1 MSKPLFLLRPSAFA
15 ALRPRRQ
22 ILTVSRCLHENLRR
36 SSTSSNPKKD
46 QDGST
51 PSSSQR
57 DTPPKPPSMEDL
69 LAETSPQDNSL
80 LAPVHIAEDANAIL
94 RSDHPATDILS
105 QSGIVV
111 QRQLEMMN
119 VLIGFE
125 QANRYVILDPHGN
138 HIGYMAEHDGGIGH
152 TMRRQ
157 FFTTHRAFTT
167 HVFDRHSREVLRFH
181 RPFSWINTRIRVY
194 DPWDPHSSTPRSSST
209 ALMPQ
214 NNADPVD
221 QPQISPLPLE
231 SMRIIGE
238 THSQWAPLRRKYDL
252 FLSHDLALNE
262 PGPDAISKRRPEG
275 LSSLQQSQLAENNR
289 SGSTTDFV
297 QFAAVNEPFLS
308 WDFSLLDQNKRKIG
322 SVNREFRGFGR
333 EIFTDTGSYVLRMDA
348 AGMEHPVEKEGDRDY
363 AEALGGN
370 EGTYGM
376 TLDQRAVMLAT
387 AVTIDYDYFSR
398 HSGGHGFFPIWF
410 GGGGEAAGGAAGA
423 GAAGAGEAGAVGA
436 AEAGGA
442 VVGGAGRAV
451 GSAAGAAGMGEGAI
465 AGAGTMAG
473 YEAMQRGLGQRSE
486 PRSDDEASR
495 RQQTGAEDSYW
506 DPRDSQ
512 GGSGEPPQTPPPPQ
526 QQQGEDVWGLEDSEP
541 FIDGA
546 PGAGTGGGGDGEGG
560 GWLSTLWD
568 IFRGD

>member
-1 MSKPLFLLRPSAFA
+1 MPKTVFLLKRLACAPLKRRP
-15 ALRPRRQ
+15 P
-22 ILTVSRCLHENLRR
+22 ILTVSRSFSEGLRL
-36 SSTSSNPKKD
+36 SSTAPNPKKD

-51 PSSSQR
+51 SSQENA
-57 DTPPKPPSMEDL
+57 PPKSPSMGDL
-69 LAETSPQDNSL
+69 LANTNPQDNSL
-80 LAPVHIAEDANAIL
+80 LAPIHIAEDANAIL
-94 RSDHPATDILS
+94 KSDHPSVDILS

-119 VLIGFE
+119 IFLGFE

-138 HIGYMAEHDGGIGH
+138 HIGYMAEHEGGIGH

-167 HVFDRHSREVLRFH
+167 HVFNRQSREVLRFH

-194 DPWDPHSSTPRSSST
+194 DPWDTPSETQKSTST
-209 ALMPQ
+209 MLAPQ
-214 NNADPVD
+214 SNTDPIG

-231 SMRIIGE
+231 AMRVIGE

-262 PGPDAISKRRPEG
+262 ADPNPMSRKRSEG
-275 LSSLQQSQLAENNR
+275 LSSLQQSQIAENNR
-289 SGSTTDFV
+289 SSSTTDFT

-308 WDFSLLDQNKRKIG
+308 WDFSLLDQNNRKIG

-333 EIFTDTGSYVLRMDA
+333 ELFTDTGSYVLRMDA
-348 AGMEHPVEKEGDRDY
+348 AGMEDQGDKHGDRAY
-363 AEALGGN
+363 AEALGGRESN
-370 EGTYGM
+370 YGM

-398 HSGGHGFFPIWF
+398 HSGGHGFFPIWLG
-410 GGGGEAAGGAAGA
+410 GGGGEAAGGAVGA
-423 GAAGAGEAGAVGA
+423 GAAGAGEAAGAVGAAGA

-451 GSAAGAAGMGEGAI
+451 GSAAGGAAGIGEGAM

-473 YEAMQRGLGQRSE
+473 YEAMQRGMGRRSE
-486 PRSDDEASR
+486 A
-495 RQQTGAEDSYW
+495 AEDSN
-506 DPRDSQ
+506 S
-512 GGSGEPPQTPPPPQ
+512 PQ
-526 QQQGEDVWGLEDSEP
+526 QQQPPPPSPEQPHGQPDDTQSPQSGFGEPHQGEDIWGSEDSEP
-541 FIDGA
+541 FKDGA
-546 PGAGTGGGGDGEGG
+546 QGGGEGG
-560 GWLSTLWD
+560 GGGWFSDLWD
-568 IFRGD
+568 SFWNN

>member
-1 MSKPLFLLRPSAFA
+1 MLNPASL
-15 ALRPRRQ
+15 
-22 ILTVSRCLHENLRR
+22 LRR
-36 SSTSSNPKKD
+36 SACAALSPTPRIFIVGRNFSKGLRQSSTGPNPKKE

-51 PSSSQR
+51 SSQGNP
-57 DTPPKPPSMEDL
+57 PPKSPSMEEL
-69 LAETSPQDNSL
+69 LANTNPQDNSL

-94 RSDHPATDILS
+94 KSDHPAADILS

-138 HIGYMAEHDGGIGH
+138 HIGYMAEHEGGIGY

-157 FFTTHRAFTT
+157 FFATHRAFTT
-167 HVFDRHSREVLRFH
+167 HVFNRQSREVLRFH

-194 DPWDPHSSTPRSSST
+194 DPWDTPSETQRSSST
-209 ALMPQ
+209 MLTSQ
-214 NNADPVD
+214 NADSID

-252 FLSHDLALNE
+252 FLSHDLALND
-262 PGPDAISKRRPEG
+262 PGPDAISRRRGEE
-275 LSSLQQSQLAENNR
+275 LSSLQQSQIAENTR
-289 SGSTTDFV
+289 SRSTTDFT

-308 WDFSLLDQNKRKIG
+308 WDFSLLDQNNQKIG

-348 AGMEHPVEKEGDRDY
+348 AGTPEPADKQGDRGY
-363 AEALGGN
+363 AEALGGR
-370 EGTYGM
+370 EGNYGM

-398 HSGGHGFFPIWF
+398 HSGGHGFFPIWL
-410 GGGGEAAGGAAGA
+410 GGGAGEAAGGAAGA
-423 GAAGAGEAGAVGA
+423 GAAGAGEAGAIGAAGA

-451 GSAAGAAGMGEGAI
+451 GSAAGGAAGMGEGAI

-473 YEAMQRGLGQRSE
+473 YEAMQRGMGRRSE
-486 PRSDDEASR
+486 PAADEDNPQQRPSPDQPSGQPFDTDFPQSGSDEPHQGEDIWGS
-495 RQQTGAEDSYW
+495 EDS
-506 DPRDSQ
+506 DPFKDGPQ
-512 GGSGEPPQTPPPPQ
+512 GGGSG
-526 QQQGEDVWGLEDSEP
+526 
-541 FIDGA
+541 A
-546 PGAGTGGGGDGEGG
+546 GEGG
-560 GWLSTLWD
+560 GGGWFSDLWD
-568 IFRGD
+568 SFWGS

>member
-1 MSKPLFLLRPSAFA
+1 MLKTVSLLKRSACA
-15 ALRPRRQ
+15 ALGPGPP
-22 ILTVSRCLHENLRR
+22 ILIVSRSFNAGWRH
-36 SSTSSNPKKD
+36 SSTDPSPKKD
-46 QDGST
+46 QDGS
-51 PSSSQR
+51 SASQGNP
-57 DTPPKPPSMEDL
+57 PPKSPSMEDL
-69 LAETSPQDNSL
+69 LANTDPENNSL

-94 RSDHPATDILS
+94 KSDHPAADILT

-138 HIGYMAEHDGGIGH
+138 HIGYMAEHEGGIGY

-157 FFTTHRAFTT
+157 FFNTHRAFTT
-167 HVFDRHSREVLRFH
+167 HVFNRQSREVLRFH

-194 DPWDPHSSTPRSSST
+194 DPWDAPSEIQRSSST
-209 ALMPQ
+209 MLTPRS
-214 NNADPVD
+214 NADSID

-262 PGPDAISKRRPEG
+262 PGPGEISKRRGEA
-275 LSSLQQSQLAENNR
+275 LSNLQQNQIAANNR
-289 SGSTTDFV
+289 SGSTTDFT

-308 WDFSLLDQNKRKIG
+308 WDFSLLDQNNRKIG

-348 AGMEHPVEKEGDRDY
+348 AGMEDPADKQGDRGY
-363 AEALGGN
+363 AEALGGR
-370 EGTYGM
+370 EGNYGM

-398 HSGGHGFFPIWF
+398 HSGGHGFFPIWLG

-436 AEAGGA
+436 AGAAEAGGA

-451 GSAAGAAGMGEGAI
+451 GSAAGGAAGMGEGAI

-473 YEAMQRGLGQRSE
+473 YEAMQRGMGRRSE
-486 PRSDDEASR
+486 AAGGD
-495 RQQTGAEDSYW
+495 EDSPQRPPPEQPFNQQN
-506 DPRDSQ
+506 DPQSPQSGFGESHQGEDIWGSEDTDPFKDAAQ
-512 GGSGEPPQTPPPPQ
+512 GGGSG
-526 QQQGEDVWGLEDSEP
+526 
-541 FIDGA
+541 A
-546 PGAGTGGGGDGEGG
+546 GEGG
-560 GWLSTLWD
+560 GGGWFADLWD
-568 IFRGD
+568 SFWGN